1 MQQAKTSAPE
11 TAAVQRIF
19 NTATVTVGGLY
30 LTTHSVTVTA
40 IGTAAATIVECWS
53 IWLNQ
58 GRLDTTSDSTEWCR
72 SGCSTTS

>member
-1 MQQAKTSAPE
+1 MQHAKTSAPE

-40 IGTAAATIVECWS
+40 IGTAASTIVECWS

-58 GRLDTTSDSTEWCR
+58 GRLDTGSR
-72 SGCSTTS
+72 